1 MLFPWTQ
8 SAIMN
13 FVFLSVFIKRKYCN
27 FSLLAILFFKL
38 ITMIWWLWLFWC
50 ILGYIK
56 SLQCVQLERTTLGR
70 MEHRKQMPFLS
81 AATSTDIEQ
90 LSPHGVL
97 LIHERCF
104 TFSCHQLFW
113 ILHQNILN
121 WEKCLLFFFILKPA
135 DNAFLV
141 IVIKISNI

>member
-13 FVFLSVFIKRKYCN
+13 FVFLSVFIERKYCT

-104 TFSCHQLFW
+104 TFSYNQLFW

-121 WEKCLLFFFILKPA
+121 REKCLFWP
-135 DNAFLV
+135 
-141 IVIKISNI
+141 